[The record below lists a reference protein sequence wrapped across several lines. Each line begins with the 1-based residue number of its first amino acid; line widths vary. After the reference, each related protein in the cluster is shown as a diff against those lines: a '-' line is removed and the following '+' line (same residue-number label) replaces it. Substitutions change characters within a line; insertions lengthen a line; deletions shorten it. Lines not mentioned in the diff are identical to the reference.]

1 MKDMNAGVEAFRAKL
16 QALGAKILESIS
28 EPTSWKNTVSP
39 LINLLL
45 FGFQHMDLMMAIIML
60 PEYQYGI

>member
-1 MKDMNAGVEAFRAKL
+1 MKDMNAGVESLPEQNYKLLSAK
-16 QALGAKILESIS
+16 KILESIS

-45 FGFQHMDLMMAIIML
+45 LDSNIWI
-60 PEYQYGI
+60 